1 MKLHKL
7 SIVFKVRSFEFVIL
21 FKVVNARSPRLCT
34 CSLSSP
40 WQECPSD
47 ASMRSIKAW
56 MRLTRGENPSSETE
70 PSIKIWGVGSRQEIF
85 FGSEYNCLFHKGK
98 CHCMADLFLD
108 SAALLTS
115 RFTCKLKFKQVIQE
129 VSLTMILLL
138 TVSEFTICLGV
149 NGPLSFP
156 VLRYIV
162 LLVCLRFSRL
172 SDPSTFNQG

>member
-1 MKLHKL
+1 
-7 SIVFKVRSFEFVIL
+7 
-21 FKVVNARSPRLCT
+21 
-34 CSLSSP
+34 
-40 WQECPSD
+40 
-47 ASMRSIKAW
+47 
-56 MRLTRGENPSSETE
+56 
-70 PSIKIWGVGSRQEIF
+70 
-85 FGSEYNCLFHKGK
+85 
-98 CHCMADLFLD
+98 MADLFLD

-129 VSLTMILLL
+129 VSLIMILLL